1 MKNQFQ
7 FRAWIFDMVKSGESE
22 DKIFLAVRSGD
33 PDLYKVVTTVQTRDQ
48 RGQIVDSVSPKPL
61 QDMIKKCQEEWSQPK
76 ALNKAY
82 QVLHYSEL
90 SLRGDLQ
97 EALTDLDLTEPND
110 IRDAVK
116 QAVAIASREEWG
128 AAGVPHDLDSA
139 IGFLETAGQDVTS
152 YKARLEQ
159 LYPTPKPDAE

>member
-7 FRAWIFDMVKSGESE
+7 FRAWVFDMVRAGESE

-33 PDLYKVVTTVQTRDQ
+33 PDLYKVVTTVQTRDS
-48 RGQIVDSVSPKPL
+48 RGQIVDSVSPKLL
-61 QDMIKKCQEEWSQPK
+61 QDMIKKCQEEWNQPK
-76 ALNKAY
+76 PLNKAY

-90 SLRGDLQ
+90 ALRGDLQ
-97 EALTDLDLTEPND
+97 EALTELDLTDPGD

-128 AAGVPHDLDSA
+128 AAGLPKDLDDA
-139 IGFLETAGQDVTS
+139 IGFLKEAGVDVSS
-152 YKARLEQ
+152 YTARLEQ
-159 LYPTPKPDAE
+159 LYPTPKPDSE